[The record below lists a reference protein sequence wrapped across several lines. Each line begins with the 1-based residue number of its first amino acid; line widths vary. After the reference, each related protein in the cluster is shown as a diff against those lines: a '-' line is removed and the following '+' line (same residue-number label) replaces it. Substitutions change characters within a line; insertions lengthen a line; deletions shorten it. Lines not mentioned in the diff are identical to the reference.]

1 MALVT
6 TDPSF
11 CFILQSHICTSGVR
25 GPPSH
30 HSEGGFAAKRRPWGR
45 GEAQC
50 RCPGLPRWPL
60 EAVLSPPHATDK
72 LPWGRPA
79 LCGAGPSHES
89 QSYDPVMCQL
99 KCP

>member
-30 HSEGGFAAKRRPWGR
+30 HSEGGFAAKRRPRGR

-50 RCPGLPRWPL
+50 RCPRFAEMASGGRALPTARHRQAPL
-60 EAVLSPPHATDK
+60 GPVGTV
-72 LPWGRPA
+72 W
-79 LCGAGPSHES
+79 CGTVP
-89 QSYDPVMCQL
+89 
-99 KCP
+99 